1 MYELKYSSTYKSS
14 LKKLKK
20 SGKWN
25 SIEKTLQTILVMLQE
40 KGRVKFS
47 DPNLNKRHNDHE
59 LYEDKLYERG
69 THEVHVKP
77 SVLLVYIT
85 KGNTVTLLNISSH
98 SGYEGRC
105 RELVYISKRERHHLR
120 ILIMP
125 DVLRESC

>member
-98 SGYEGRC
+98 SG
-105 RELVYISKRERHHLR
+105 SKVTSSLENLEATIKARLQATNKNA
-120 ILIMP
+120 
-125 DVLRESC
+125 V